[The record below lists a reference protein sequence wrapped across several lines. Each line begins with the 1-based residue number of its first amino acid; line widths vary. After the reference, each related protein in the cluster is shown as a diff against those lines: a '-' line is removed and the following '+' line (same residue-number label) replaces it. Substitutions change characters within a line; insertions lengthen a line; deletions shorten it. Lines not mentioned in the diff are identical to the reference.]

1 MLPLDHCREKDI
13 QKDAQLIGEIL
24 GQIYRDKRL
33 YRCLCESVVIR
44 PERLRLLYQVVMNYD
59 RMPPEAIREKVY
71 RYGNLIEDEELLAR
85 QMFLWLVRLL
95 ETVEKSNGEVTERKM
110 DAGEA
115 GSAMKI
121 ALFCLVRSKKMVYYK
136 AECNR

>member
-85 QMFLWLVRLL
+85 QMFLWLMRLL
-95 ETVEKSNGEVTERKM
+95 ESVEKSSGK
-110 DAGEA
+110 
-115 GSAMKI
+115 
-121 ALFCLVRSKKMVYYK
+121 
-136 AECNR
+136 